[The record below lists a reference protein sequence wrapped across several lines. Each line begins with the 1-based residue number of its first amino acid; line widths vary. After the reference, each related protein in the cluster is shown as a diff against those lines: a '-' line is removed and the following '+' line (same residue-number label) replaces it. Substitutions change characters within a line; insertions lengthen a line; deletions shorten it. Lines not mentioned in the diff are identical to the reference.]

1 MFVQILAS
9 SAWTGVVWTISVRNA
24 SNSSA
29 ALEPEPS
36 PTPPT
41 TQGSVAI
48 SSRKWF
54 SAIRSGTC
62 ETNRSSPTR
71 KPRRCSMYPATHS
84 VVPGATVERRISEWP
99 SRSTGSRSSITPRT
113 CEMSI
118 SMCTCD
124 GVWSVSTMWSALAA
138 SCTARVSSSLPPS
151 TTRPSTSSVPV
162 SENGIR
168 PADSWSSTSCWRS
181 TPIVRRPRSANDS
194 ARGRPTR
201 PRPTTATLASMSGSL
216 FTLAQVLARKRQ
228 HEARIEVQV
237 ARQQPAW
244 LLGYPVDPLEPALL
258 HPRGRLRD
266 PARVEVERGADGAH
280 HGDVE
285 PLPHARHPL
294 LLLRH
299 ADADP
304 QHVRARLVDLL
315 DERILLLG
323 GHRPER
329 RGVAPDDVDAGVARA
344 QVQREL
350 DERALI
356 TAAVEPHAM
365 ATLGAAVV
373 VAQHQLRTVDAVVEV
388 TPEQV
393 RGPDH
398 GHAVGQHERRAPEC
412 LAHLGIVVADRERVH
427 GHRAHVAA
435 LAARDHRVHGVDRGA
450 VVGQRDRSA
459 EDVPGGDLGGRR
471 GGLRYALWLRLNT
484 RH

>member
-124 GVWSVSTMWSALAA
+124 GVWSVSTMWSARAA
-138 SCTARVSSSLPPS
+138 SWTARVSSSDPAAM
-151 TTRPSTSSVPV
+151 TRSSSSCVPV
-162 SENGIR
+162 SEKGICR
-168 PADSWSSTSCWRS
+168 AESWSSTVCWRS
-181 TPIVRRPRSANDS
+181 TPIVVRPRSANDS

-201 PRPTTATLASMSGSL
+201 PRPMTATVASIRGSL
-216 FTLAQVLARKRQ
+216 RAPAQVLASKRQ
-228 HEARIEVQV
+228 HEARVEVEV
-237 ARQQPAW
+237 AGEQPAR
-244 LLGYPVDPLEPALL
+244 LLGDPVDPLEPALL

-266 PARVEVERGADGAH
+266 PPRVEVEGGAH
-280 HGDVE
+280 RAHDGDVE
-285 PLPHARHPL
+285 PLAHPRHPL

-304 QHVRARLVDLL
+304 EDVGTRVVDLVD
-315 DERILLLG
+315 ERVLLLRR
-323 GHRPER
+323 HRPER
-329 RGVAPDDVDAGVARA
+329 GRVAAHDVDPGVAPA

-350 DERALI
+350 DERALV
-356 TAAVEPHAM
+356 APAVEPDAM
-365 ATLGAAVV
+365 AALGAAVA
-373 VAQHQLRTVDAVVEV
+373 VAEHQLGAVDAVL
-388 TPEQV
+388 QRRAQHV
-393 RGPDH
+393 RGPDDRH
-398 GHAVGQHERRAPEC
+398 PVGQDE
-412 LAHLGIVVADRERVH
+412 
-427 GHRAHVAA
+427 
-435 LAARDHRVHGVDRGA
+435 RGA
-450 VVGQRDRSA
+450 PQ
-459 EDVPGGDLGGRR
+459 R
-471 GGLRYALWLRLNT
+471 GG
-484 RH
+484 H